1 MQSGSSKLNF
11 LELFLW
17 LTKCILILTIK
28 KYVVWLY
35 MLIFIVKV
43 QICQKERT
51 TNLGVMGLF
60 EKPMIMTK
68 TCKCTWTLFISCQT
82 RNKKLSFVGFFFCV
96 LLNYVYFFQPFFTLT
111 YDWERRWISMVFK
124 SLLDKIHSVVYCSS
138 RYVTRGKRLDTCNTK
153 NLLI

>member
-1 MQSGSSKLNF
+1 
-11 LELFLW
+11 
-17 LTKCILILTIK
+17 
-28 KYVVWLY
+28 

-51 TNLGVMGLF
+51 TNLGAMGLF

-68 TCKCTWTLFISCQT
+68 TCTCTCLLISISQWMQFHCQYFAFLPMHYNVRTLFISCQT

-96 LLNYVYFFQPFFTLT
+96 LLNYVYFFQPFFTPT